1 MDYSLLLAV
10 HNVDE
15 TKRLRIEER
24 NSGIIDKTHQ
34 QLSPVSEQP
43 STSDSNADAYAAA
56 TAAAAQGMIQ
66 SQNKHTESSFD
77 LAQTLRMNNMY
88 IIHSLRVLVSNCDLL

>member
-15 TKRLRIEER
+15 TKRQRIEER

-43 STSDSNADAYAAA
+43 STSDSNAEAYAAA
-56 TAAAAQGMIQ
+56 TAAAAQG
-66 SQNKHTESSFD
+66 T
-77 LAQTLRMNNMY
+77 LALKMNY
-88 IIHSLRVLVSNCDLL
+88 IYNIHSIRFLCDAI

>member
-15 TKRLRIEER
+15 TKRQRIEER

-56 TAAAAQGMIQ
+56 TAAQGTIR

-77 LAQTLRMNNMY
+77 LEKTLRINKMY
-88 IIHSLRVLVSNCDLL
+88 IKHSLRVLVSNCDLL

>member
-15 TKRLRIEER
+15 TKRQRIEER

-56 TAAAAQGMIQ
+56 TATAAQGTIQ
-66 SQNKHTESSFD
+66 SQKKTY
-77 LAQTLRMNNMY
+77 T
-88 IIHSLRVLVSNCDLL
+88 I

>member
-15 TKRLRIEER
+15 TKRQRIEER

-56 TAAAAQGMIQ
+56 TATAAQGTIR
-66 SQNKHTESSFD
+66 SQNKRTESSFD
-77 LAQTLRMNNMY
+77 LAQTLY
-88 IIHSLRVLVSNCDLL
+88 IHSGF